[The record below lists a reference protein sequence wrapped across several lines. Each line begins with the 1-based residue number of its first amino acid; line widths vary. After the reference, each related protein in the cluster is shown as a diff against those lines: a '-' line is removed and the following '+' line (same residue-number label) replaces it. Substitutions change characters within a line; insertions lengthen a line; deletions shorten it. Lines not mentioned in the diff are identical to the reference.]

1 MKRQRASGQ
10 FQRRNKRRRVVGRFL
25 APGHRHTPSR
35 NGGRQT
41 TASPFRRLAAS
52 IQLFN
57 NLAADVMPKL
67 ALADVVNFTV
77 HLADKVGGD
86 DNGGR

>member
-25 APGHRHTPSR
+25 APRHRHTHFGNVGLQSY
-35 NGGRQT
+35 
-41 TASPFRRLAAS
+41 AI

-67 ALADVVNFTV
+67 ALADVVNLTV
-77 HLADKVGGD
+77 HHADKVGGD